1 MKNVYLLK
9 GKNVDQIRE
18 MVKCMDY
25 LNPLEVS
32 IDLFCWYSEDNI
44 LVYDADATM
53 YNKITNHGWY
63 EGLLIHGKRQSQL
76 FRYTAY
82 ARQLPDFVPVKYNSR
97 YSRTCWEFVPH
108 GDVVNEKVTNIR
120 VLVGGCY

>member
-1 MKNVYLLK
+1 MMNANFIE
-9 GKNVDQIRE
+9 GKKVDQIRE
-18 MVKCMDY
+18 MVKHMDY

-32 IDLFCWYSEDNI
+32 IDFFDWYSKDNI
-44 LVYDADATM
+44 LVYDTDAMM

-82 ARQLPDFVPVKYNSR
+82 IRRLPDFVPVKYYN
-97 YSRTCWEFVPH
+97 SRTCWEFVPH

-120 VLVGGCY
+120 VLVAG